1 MKVKNV
7 LFMILGFYLVFLSGC
22 ADVPLYTMLKFPHH
36 PMEHNPSGGNM
47 ICTRNL
53 SFQMA

>member
-1 MKVKNV
+1 MKLRNV
-7 LFMILGFYLVFLSGC
+7 LFMILGVCFVFLSGY
-22 ADVPLYTMLKFPHH
+22 ADTPLYTMLKFPHH

-53 SFQMA
+53 SFQMV